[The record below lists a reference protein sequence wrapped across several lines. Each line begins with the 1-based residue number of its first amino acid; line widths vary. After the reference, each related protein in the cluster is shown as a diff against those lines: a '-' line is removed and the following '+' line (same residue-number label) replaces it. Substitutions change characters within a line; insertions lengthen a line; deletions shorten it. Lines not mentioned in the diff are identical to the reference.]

1 MKVFGIHGR
10 HVLVKKT
17 SYSSQNVTLGPKS
30 LFERMALAALVLLLG
45 GLVTVMYV
53 QKQRDTNFA
62 AVQRE
67 LEAVTSRFADDLHDR
82 LQKYEYGLR
91 GARGAFA
98 AMGPDEVSRDAFLR
112 YSLSR
117 DFGSEFPGARGFGF
131 IRKVPL
137 MEMEDFLLFQHENGV
152 PDFRI
157 KQLSDHSS
165 VRFIIQY
172 IEPISRNREALG
184 LDIASEKNR
193 RTAAIEAALS
203 GKAAI
208 TEPITIVQATG
219 AANQG
224 FLVLLPV
231 YKNGLP
237 ETPSSLKMDEVVG
250 WTYAP
255 LVLDEVINGLIDKS
269 APVHWTISDLAE
281 NGQRSPVLSSGVKD
295 PGGDSMTSTKRLV
308 VFNRGWEVTSSASP
322 AFIAKTEKVSP
333 ALVGWTGSGITV
345 LAAVV
350 IYLWGAGRRR
360 KLDELEL
367 QARLATV
374 IENTHQ
380 AVVGTDETRKVVL
393 WNRSAE
399 VLFGAQADD
408 VFGRRLDEV
417 LASKDLSI
425 EERQR
430 AGVFAQG
437 ELVLRGQG
445 RPARIL
451 VVSTSPI
458 LASDGRT
465 LGSASFMLDVTE
477 ERRAKQRAAKDTED
491 FAYTVAHD
499 LRTPLRSVNGF
510 AAMLLDSEGDRL
522 TDAGKASLSKVV
534 HSSQRMGMMLTNL
547 IDYLHIVKDPISKEP
562 LDMTS
567 IAREVSAQLTAS
579 PDGAEVSVDAMP
591 EAYAD
596 QGLITR
602 LLKSL
607 LDNSIK
613 YSSPDRQLRIHIGFD
628 DAESAYFIR
637 DNGIGFDPDNASKL
651 FGLFQRLEAH
661 PAIPGL
667 GVGLAIARRI
677 VEKHAGRIWAHAE
690 KGVGA
695 TVFFQI
701 PSPPGSS
708 STGGGSEAVDQD
720 VFLNA
725 ATPRDR
731 MRL

>member
-1 MKVFGIHGR
+1 MKVFGTHGR
-10 HVLVKKT
+10 HVLAKKT
-17 SYSSQNVTLGPKS
+17 SYSSQNVTLGPRS
-30 LFERMALAALVLLLG
+30 LFERMALAALVLLIG
-45 GLVTVMYV
+45 GLVTVLYV
-53 QKQRDTNFA
+53 QKQRDANIA
-62 AVQRE
+62 AAQRE
-67 LEAVTSRFADDLHDR
+67 LEATTERFAKDLHDR
-82 LQKYEYGLR
+82 LQTYEYGLR
-91 GARGAFA
+91 GARGAFV
-98 AMGPDEVSRDAFLR
+98 AMGPDQVSRDAFLR
-112 YSLSR
+112 YI
-117 DFGSEFPGARGFGF
+117 DTEFPGARGFGF

-137 MEMEDFLLFQHENGV
+137 TEMEEFLLFQHENGV

-157 KQLSDHSS
+157 KQLSEHSGVS
-165 VRFIIQY
+165 FIIQY
-172 IEPISRNREALG
+172 IEPIDRNREALG
-184 LDIASEKNR
+184 LDIASERNR

-208 TEPITIVQATG
+208 TEPITILQATG
-219 AANQG
+219 ATNRG

-231 YKNGLP
+231 YKNGLSDT
-237 ETPSSLKMDEVVG
+237 ESSLKMDEIVG

-269 APVHWTISDLAE
+269 ASLYWTISDLAE
-281 NGQRSPVLSSGVKD
+281 NGQKSPVLSSGISD
-295 PGGDSMTSTKRLV
+295 PGADSMTSTKRLV
-308 VFNRGWEVTSSASP
+308 VFNRGWEVTASASP

-333 ALVGWTGSGITV
+333 AVVGWTGSGITV
-345 LAAVV
+345 LAAVI
-350 IYLWGAGRRR
+350 IYLWGTVRRR

-380 AVVGTDETRKVVL
+380 AVVGTDDTKKVVL

-399 VLFGAQADD
+399 VLFDARADD
-408 VFGRRLDEV
+408 VFGRELDEV

-458 LASDGRT
+458 LASDGRS

-510 AAMLLDSEGDRL
+510 AAMLLESEGDRL
-522 TDAGKASLSKVV
+522 TDAGKISLSKVV

-547 IDYLHIVKDPISKEP
+547 IDYLHIVKYPISIEQ

-567 IAREVSAQLTAS
+567 IARKVIAQLTTELN
-579 PDGAEVSVDAMP
+579 GADVSVHAIP
-591 EAYAD
+591 EVCGD
-596 QGLITR
+596 QALITR
-602 LLKSL
+602 LLKNL

-628 DAESAYFIR
+628 EAESAYFIR
-637 DNGIGFDPDNASKL
+637 DNGIGFDPDNSSKL

-695 TVFFQI
+695 TVFFHI
-701 PSPPGSS
+701 PSLPGSS
-708 STGGGSEAVDQD
+708 TTRSGSK
-720 VFLNA
+720 
-725 ATPRDR
+725 TS
-731 MRL
+731 

>member
-1 MKVFGIHGR
+1 MKVFGSHGR
-10 HVLVKKT
+10 CVLAQKT
-17 SYSSQNVTLGPKS
+17 SYSSQNVSLGSSS
-30 LFERMALAALVLLLG
+30 LFKRLAPAALVLLLG

-53 QKQRDTNFA
+53 QEQRDANIA
-62 AVQRE
+62 AAQRE
-67 LEAVTSRFADDLHDR
+67 LTAVTSRFADDLHDR
-82 LQKYEYGLR
+82 LQTYEYGLR
-91 GARGAFA
+91 GARGAFV

-112 YSLSR
+112 YSKSR
-117 DFGSEFPGARGFGF
+117 NFDTEFPGARGFGF
-131 IRKVPL
+131 IKKVPL

-172 IEPISRNREALG
+172 IEPIGRNREALG
-184 LDIASEKNR
+184 LDIASERNR

-203 GKAAI
+203 GKVAI
-208 TEPITIVQATG
+208 TEPITILQATG
-219 AANQG
+219 AVNQG

-237 ETPSSLKMDEVVG
+237 EAQGSLKMDEIVG

-281 NGQRSPVLSSGVKD
+281 NGQRNPVLSSGAKES
-295 PGGDSMTSTKRLV
+295 GTDSMTSTKRLV
-308 VFNRGWEVTSSASP
+308 AYNRGWEVTSSASP
-322 AFIAKTEKVSP
+322 EFIAKTEKVSP
-333 ALVGWTGSGITV
+333 AMVGWTGSGITV

-350 IYLWGAGRRR
+350 MYLWCAGRRR

-367 QARLATV
+367 QARLLTV
-374 IENTHQ
+374 IEHTHQ
-380 AVVGTDETRKVVL
+380 AVVGTDETQKVML
-393 WNRSAE
+393 WNKSAE
-399 VLFGAQADD
+399 TLFGAQADD

-417 LASKDLSI
+417 LASKNLSI

-437 ELVLRGQG
+437 ELVLRSQG
-445 RPARIL
+445 RPPRIL

-458 LASDGRT
+458 SSSDGRA

-477 ERRAKQRAAKDTED
+477 ERRAKRTAAKDTED

-510 AAMLLDSEGDRL
+510 AAMLLESEGDRL
-522 TDAGKASLSKVV
+522 TDAGKTSLAKVV

-547 IDYLHIVKDPISKEP
+547 IDYLHIVKHPISKEQ
-562 LDMTS
+562 LDMTT
-567 IAREVSAQLTAS
+567 IAQAATAQLSAS
-579 PDGAEVSVDAMP
+579 LDGADVSVQAMP
-591 EAYAD
+591 AACADEA
-596 QGLITR
+596 LVTK
-602 LLKSL
+602 LLENL

-613 YSSPDRQLRIHIGFD
+613 YSSPDRPLRIKIGFD
-628 DAESAYFIR
+628 DAESAYFIS
-637 DNGIGFDPDNASKL
+637 DNGIGFDSDNASKL

-667 GVGLAIARRI
+667 GVGLAIARRV

-695 TVFFQI
+695 TVFFLI
-701 PSPPGSS
+701 PSVPDSS
-708 STGGGSEAVDQD
+708 NKVDGSETPYQD
-720 VFLNA
+720 ALQKDGS
-725 ATPRDR
+725 PQHR
-731 MRL
+731 MYL